1 MFNLLN
7 DIGKKLSGWLGDE
20 AKDSFSKEEQDQA
33 FGTTPLS
40 SILPYVAYDET
51 SGMFINRKASG
62 FIIEA
67 LPLVGGDTAAYK
79 IMQSI
84 FQDILEEGSSLQ
96 CLLLADHRTDSFLDE
111 WKNKRQHEEIYRV
124 MANRRADFFK
134 DNKTNPTRLFRF
146 ILSYSIDNNDN
157 IIQQLTEKKTK
168 ILKTLESLTYAF
180 SWKAEHLLDTIGGLI
195 NFKFS
200 SSIEK
205 RIWDPYTNLSQQL
218 TTSGKVS
225 VDEDFLQWTSG
236 AILKTFR
243 LIDTPTHM
251 HPLNM
256 QNLIGDVMRDNFRI
270 NHPFFIHY
278 GVHCPNQDKAESF
291 FWRRSHLID
300 NQGKSQVLLRMIPEL
315 INELRECDQVRRVIS
330 QGERFV
336 HTQFTAGVWADQL
349 EIQQASHSIKNLYKI
364 NQLRL
369 VENTC
374 IHLPQFLS
382 ALPLSWGEYAEDL
395 RDLKLLKTTI
405 SSECPCFI
413 PIQGEWMG
421 TPSAKG
427 VLLIGRRG
435 QLLSWDPFANMS
447 GNYNCIVVGRS
458 GSGKSVF
465 MQELMLSGLGTG
477 TNVYVLDVGR
487 SFEKLCETVNGQ
499 HIEFTRDAN
508 ICLNP
513 FTFITGEDE
522 DDKSTNFSF
531 LKSIISCMAAPTQG
545 TSDNENA
552 IIEKAISCIW
562 EVKKSEATIS
572 DIADWLN
579 EQEGEMARN
588 LGMMLTPYTSS
599 GSYGKYFE
607 GKNNVNFSNKMVL
620 IELEELKNKPD
631 LQTVVLQLFI
641 LIIANKAFLGDRK
654 TPFFICIDEAWDLLR
669 AKQTGP
675 FIETL
680 ARRLRK
686 YNGSLVIGTQSLED
700 FSTTPGAK
708 TAFEN
713 SDWMCL
719 LSQKGTNGTHT
730 LAEKKLSEAQLKA
743 LASVTT
749 RQGEYSEVLICD
761 TTGNYSISRLIL
773 DPFSKLLYST
783 QAADYAHIKGIMK
796 TGTSVAQ
803 AIEQLL
809 AEKKYA

>member
-7 DIGKKLSGWLGDE
+7 DIGRKMSGWIGDQPVN
-20 AKDSFSKEEQDQA
+20 SYSKEEKDQV

-40 SILPYVAYDET
+40 SILPYVAYDEA
-51 SGMFINRKASG
+51 SGMFINRKTSG

-67 LPLVGGDTAAYK
+67 LPLVGGDPSAYK
-79 IMQSI
+79 IIQNI
-84 FQDILEEGSSLQ
+84 FQDILDEGASLQ
-96 CLLLADHRTDSFLDE
+96 CLLIADHHTDPFLNE
-111 WKNKRQHEEIYRV
+111 WKNNRQNEEIYKV
-124 MANRRADFFK
+124 MANRRADFFRE
-134 DNKTNPTRLFRF
+134 NKTVSTRLFRF
-146 ILSYSIDNNDN
+146 ILSYSIENHDNA
-157 IIQQLTEKKTK
+157 IQQLTEKRTK

-180 SWKAEHLLDTIGGLI
+180 SWTAKHFLDTVGSLI
-195 NFKFS
+195 NFNFS
-200 SSIEK
+200 SSVE
-205 RIWDPYTNLSQQL
+205 RRQWDRYTNLSQQL
-218 TTSGKVS
+218 PMGGNIQ
-225 VDEDFLQWTSG
+225 VDEDFLQWKSG
-236 AILKTFR
+236 AFLKTFR
-243 LIDTPTHM
+243 LVDTPTYM

-256 QNLIGDVMRDNFRI
+256 QNLIGDVLRDNFRI

-278 GVHCPNQDKAESF
+278 GVHCPDQNKAESF
-291 FWRRSHLID
+291 FWRRSHLIE
-300 NQGKSQVLLRMIPEL
+300 NQGKSRALLRLIPEL
-315 INELRECDQVRRVIS
+315 IDELQECDQSRRAIS
-330 QGERFV
+330 KGERFV
-336 HTQFTAGVWADQL
+336 YTQFTTGVWANQA
-349 EIQQASHSIKNLYKI
+349 EIQQASHAVSNLYKI

-382 ALPLSWGEYAEDL
+382 ILPLSWGEYAEDL
-395 RDLKLLKTTI
+395 RDLNLLKTTI

-421 TPSAKG
+421 TTSAKG
-427 VLLIGRRG
+427 VLLVGRRG
-435 QLLSWDPFANMS
+435 QLLSWDPFANIT
-447 GNYNCIVVGRS
+447 GNFNCVVAGRS

-465 MQELMLSGLGTG
+465 MQELMFSGLGTG
-477 TNVYVLDVGR
+477 ANVYVLDVGR
-487 SFEKLCETVNGQ
+487 SFEKLCELVGGQ
-499 HIEFTRDAN
+499 HIEFTRDSN

-513 FTFITGEDE
+513 FTFINENDE

-552 IIEKAISCIW
+552 IIEKAISNVW
-562 EVKKSEATIS
+562 EVKKSEASIT
-572 DIADWLN
+572 DIAEWLN
-579 EQEGEMARN
+579 KQEGETPRN
-588 LGMMLTPYTSS
+588 LGMMLTPYTSI

-641 LIIANKAFLGDRK
+641 LNIANKAFLGDRK

-686 YNGSLVIGTQSLED
+686 YNGSLIIGTQSLED

-708 TAFEN
+708 AAFEN

-719 LSQKGTNGTHT
+719 LSQKRTKETNISID
-730 LAEKKLSEAQLKA
+730 KRISDA
-743 LASVTT
+743 LTTVTT
-749 RQGEYSEVLICD
+749 KQGEYSEVLICD
-761 TTGNYSISRLIL
+761 TAGQYSICRLML
-773 DPFSKLLYST
+773 DPFSKLLYGT
-783 QAADYAHIKGIMK
+783 QATQHARIQEIKK
-796 TGTSVAQ
+796 TGKSTAQ
-803 AIEQLL
+803 AIEHLL
-809 AEKKYA
+809 EKENKHG